1 MRIALVCLLAV
12 FSLINIAEGFQCPP
26 PSFATSPSGFTLTD
40 IGDVNAS
47 SAIAN
52 DILKYD
58 GAAWVNSADIVV
70 NSITYADTYWEDF
83 RVSLVGAVLG
93 PTAVDLETFIQNTA
107 AYAWSDTTANE
118 AVHFTVQMPHS
129 YKLETDIEAHIHANA
144 GSSTGSGNVE
154 AILECTDLV
163 DIDGTYPNA
172 TTVYNSVIAVDGTA
186 YKQYYADFGD
196 VDGSGATKVSAL
208 MQCRITRNV
217 ATAGDVTTDFFFL
230 DVDFHYQ
237 LDTPGSETEMAK

>member
-1 MRIALVCLLAV
+1 MRKLAITLIVFLSLVG
-12 FSLINIAEGFQCPP
+12 I
-26 PSFATSPSGFTLTD
+26 
-40 IGDVNAS
+40 
-47 SAIAN
+47 AIAGPVMYGTQTDN
-52 DILKYD
+52 LI
-58 GAAWVNSADIVV
+58 V
-70 NSITYADTYWEDF
+70 NSITYSNTYWEDF

-93 PTAVDLETFIQNTA
+93 PTAVDLETFIQNTS

-144 GSSTGSGNVE
+144 GSNSNSGNVE
-154 AILECTDLV
+154 AVLECTDLV
-163 DIDGTYPNA
+163 DTDGIYPNS
-172 TTVYNSVIAVDGTA
+172 TTIYNAVFAVDGTA
-186 YKQYYADFGD
+186 YKQYYVDLGD

-217 ATAGDVTTDFFFL
+217 SVSGDVTGDIFFL

-237 LDTPGSETEMAK
+237 IDTPGSETEAAK